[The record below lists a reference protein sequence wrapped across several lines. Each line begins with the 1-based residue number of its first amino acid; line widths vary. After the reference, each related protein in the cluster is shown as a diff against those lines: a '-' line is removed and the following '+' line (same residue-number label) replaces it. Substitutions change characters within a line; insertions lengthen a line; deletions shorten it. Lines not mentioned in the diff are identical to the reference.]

1 MVEQGTPHE
10 ARSTQADDLN
20 AAAAEVSNVETV
32 AAEAAETLTD
42 ASQNL
47 DDISADEVVV
57 EGSPEVESASVA
69 EYLYIE
75 AKKQVEE
82 WQGKYMRLHAEWDTY
97 RRRTNEQREIEK
109 ARATE
114 KLVTDLLPVIDD
126 FERTIGYA
134 TDNGETGLLDG
145 VKAVHAKFVS
155 VLQKDGVEIIDPVG
169 QPFDSLEA
177 QAVATVPDSQEY
189 DETVHEVYQK
199 GYKMGTKVLR
209 PAMVTV
215 TTGGPK
221 REKTPDEGSESTK

>member
-69 EYLYIE
+69 EDLYIE

-82 WQGKYMRLHAEWDTY
+82 WQGTCVFMRNGTPTAGALTSSA
-97 RRRTNEQREIEK
+97 
-109 ARATE
+109 
-114 KLVTDLLPVIDD
+114 KLKKL
-126 FERTIGYA
+126 A
-134 TDNGETGLLDG
+134 
-145 VKAVHAKFVS
+145 
-155 VLQKDGVEIIDPVG
+155 
-169 QPFDSLEA
+169 QPKS
-177 QAVATVPDSQEY
+177 S
-189 DETVHEVYQK
+189 
-199 GYKMGTKVLR
+199 
-209 PAMVTV
+209 
-215 TTGGPK
+215 
-221 REKTPDEGSESTK
+221 

>member
-69 EYLYIE
+69 EDLYIE

-169 QPFDSLEA
+169 QPFDSLGA